1 MRLVWREQGQSGQ
14 QKAGCCKRLLRYG
27 PGGKGEVRD
36 IVEMVLTET
45 WAAGCRRSGKKRR
58 IQRDNPGFA
67 LSKPMGGGAV
77 SWAEEDCE

>member
-1 MRLVWREQGQSGQ
+1 MASRKQVVARDY
-14 QKAGCCKRLLRYG
+14 CDTD